1 MALPTVNV
9 TAEVD
14 PKPIAHAIAESLAV
28 VIQPLVDVL
37 NNVGGGGESPEDI
50 SDEMEDASKLADDV
64 ANQQLEAQLRMADRL
79 EGIFNFTKET
89 SVATQ
94 STSYDGVKQRK
105 VPEKLDAIREA
116 IIAGY
121 SEMPVVAVGVPGKS
135 AETSLGE
142 QADAIREQVEGEPD
156 SDDAADGIRHY
167 TKETADNTKEILDI
181 MRGSAQEQSEEE
193 GGLDDDGG
201 DKVDDD
207 GKPAKEAKEKK
218 KDGPLSGA
226 FKAIGDFA
234 KLVTKVFTMIA
245 LLAAAVFAAD
255 DGFFTKL
262 KELFGRLIEVLAPV
276 VQTIMEDVLP
286 PILDL
291 FITVADM
298 FMQIVEM
305 LMPPILKIIQD
316 VMPPIMA
323 LFTTL
328 AEVFMQIVEMLM
340 PHITRLI
347 DELLP
352 PIVELFMTLLDVFM
366 QLVELLMP
374 ALEPIIGFITDV
386 AINVISLIANIL
398 TSVLKFFSDPIGYL
412 QDGISYIADGGDM
425 ILSGIGS
432 FINGLIEFIA
442 GLVEKIPFVGESAAE
457 GLRSLKVSFGDAA
470 EERMARRAQERAN
483 RAADRVVDEV
493 DFSQSKEDF
502 KASLDQKVAD
512 GDMSEEVAGILMQRY
527 DEQNETGDGS
537 GSGSQTDATSVDTT
551 LASVDVK
558 EMADGLVQVPA
569 PAQIGSVKAGDPM
582 FITKTP
588 QDGKFIAYD
597 KEGTPLG
604 AISADSS
611 AGQLIAKLAEQE
623 GVPGQVAQDSAIDG
637 TSIPPDVAE
646 LPTGSVALNTAG
658 QAAEEEQLAA
668 QASGDNVSISPVVSN
683 TDASTRVVNNQTT
696 TGVIYTPGGSSLG
709 GRDGI
714 LPA

>member
-14 PKPIAHAIAESLAV
+14 PKPIADAIAESLAI

-37 NNVGGGGESPEDI
+37 NNLGGGGESPEDM
-50 SDEMEDASKLADDV
+50 SDQMEDASKLADDV

-79 EGIFNFTKET
+79 EGIFNFTKGTELH
-89 SVATQ
+89 AHGIA
-94 STSYDGVKQRK
+94 YDGVKQRK

-121 SEMPVVAVGVPGKS
+121 SEVPVVAVGVPGKS
-135 AETSLGE
+135 AETSMGE

-167 TKETADNTKEILDI
+167 TKETADNTKEILEI
-181 MRGSAQEQSEEE
+181 MRGSAQEQAEDE
-193 GGLDDDGG
+193 GGLQDGE
-201 DKVDDD
+201 KVDDD
-207 GKPAKEAKEKK
+207 GKPSKEKK
-218 KDGPLSGA
+218 EKKDGALGKIGSAMQDFKKA
-226 FKAIGDFA
+226 FMKIA
-234 KLVTKVFTMIA
+234 KTFTMIA
-245 LLAAAVFAAD
+245 LLAAAVFAGN
-255 DGFFTKL
+255 DGFFVKL
-262 KELFGRLIEVLAPV
+262 KELFNRLVDVLAPV
-276 VQTIMEDVLP
+276 VKTIMEDVLP
-286 PILDL
+286 PLMDL
-291 FITVADM
+291 FITLADVA
-298 FMQIVEM
+298 MQLVEM
-305 LMPPILKIIQD
+305 LMPPILKIIQEI
-316 VMPPIMA
+316 MPPLMA
-323 LFTTL
+323 LFTTI
-328 AEVFMQIVEMLM
+328 ADVFMQIVEMLM
-340 PHITRLI
+340 PHILRLV

-366 QLVELLMP
+366 QMVELLMP

-398 TSVLKFFSDPIGYL
+398 TSVLKFFTDPIGYL

-457 GLRSLKVSFGDAA
+457 GLRGLKVSFGDAA
-470 EERMARRAQERAN
+470 EERMAKRAQERAN

-527 DEQNETGDGS
+527 DQQNETGDGS

-604 AISADSS
+604 AISADST

-637 TSIPPDVAE
+637 TSIPQDVAE

-668 QASGDNVSISPVVSN
+668 QASGDNVSINPVVSN